1 MRNELKQQEEINK
14 STEKKYTKTSLAAD
28 AWKRLQR
35 NKLAVVGMIILIIF
49 IIMAIFAPVIAPY
62 NPIKINWGDEA
73 LPPFWMKDNISVQ
86 ENTTTESVTTE
97 ESNTQTSSE
106 E

>member
-73 LPPFWMKDNISVQ
+73 LPPFWMQTASQDTVVDEK
-86 ENTTTESVTTE
+86 NTVEPAGES
-97 ESNTQTSSE
+97 SA
-106 E
+106 